1 MSIEKI
7 VDKILSE
14 ANEEAAEVLDKAK
27 DEKANKLKEAKI
39 KAKELIENAKVKG
52 QEDSEL
58 LVSRRISVA
67 ELEVRKMKL
76 QTKQQLILKC
86 FDLALEKLANLKEED
101 YIELMVDAISQTG
114 VSEGELI
121 LNKRD
126 RDKVGEKIIERLDG
140 KLTLSKE
147 NIDAKGGFVLRQG
160 SVEINSTLERMV
172 DSIKEEVT
180 PKVVE
185 TLF

>member
-7 VDKILSE
+7 VEKILSE
-14 ANEEAAEVLDKAK
+14 ANQEAAKVLDRAK
-27 DEKANKLKEAKI
+27 EEKANKLEEAKK
-39 KAKELIENAKVKG
+39 KADQLIEDAKKRG
-52 QEDSEL
+52 KEDSEL

-67 ELEVRKMKL
+67 ELEARKMKL
-76 QTKQQLILKC
+76 QTKQQIIQKC

-101 YIELMVDAISQTG
+101 YINLMVDAISQTG

-126 RDKVGEKIIERLDG
+126 RDKVGKKIIERLNG

-180 PKVVE
+180 PEIVE

>member
-1 MSIEKI
+1 
-7 VDKILSE
+7 
-14 ANEEAAEVLDKAK
+14 
-27 DEKANKLKEAKI
+27 
-39 KAKELIENAKVKG
+39 
-52 QEDSEL
+52 
-58 LVSRRISVA
+58 
-67 ELEVRKMKL
+67 
-76 QTKQQLILKC
+76 
-86 FDLALEKLANLKEED
+86 
-101 YIELMVDAISQTG
+101 MVDAISQTG

-126 RDKVGEKIIERLDG
+126 RDKVGKKIIERLNG

-180 PKVVE
+180 PEIVE